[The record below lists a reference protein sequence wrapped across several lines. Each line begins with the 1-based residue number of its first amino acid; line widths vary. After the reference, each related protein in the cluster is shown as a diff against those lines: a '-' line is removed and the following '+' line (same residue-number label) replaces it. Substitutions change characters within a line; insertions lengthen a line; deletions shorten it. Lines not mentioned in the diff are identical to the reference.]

1 MIEGKGMKI
10 VLYIIMI
17 GLFFLAACTTQQE
30 SNDSISNQESTK
42 EDTEESSSEMMSE
55 EEIESLEEETSEEVE
70 EKTISSEEDTVDA
83 EEEAI
88 EESSEEETI
97 KQITTEEIKEI
108 IEYYSLGEDDS
119 LGNYSFENGEI
130 KATVEL
136 APSELFPA
144 EDMAVNAYSQLSD
157 ELLYYEG
164 WSILTVTYAGV
175 GSISMNRNEKES
187 NEYGDYFPT
196 LSIEDRLSY

>member
-30 SNDSISNQESTK
+30 SNDYISNQESTK